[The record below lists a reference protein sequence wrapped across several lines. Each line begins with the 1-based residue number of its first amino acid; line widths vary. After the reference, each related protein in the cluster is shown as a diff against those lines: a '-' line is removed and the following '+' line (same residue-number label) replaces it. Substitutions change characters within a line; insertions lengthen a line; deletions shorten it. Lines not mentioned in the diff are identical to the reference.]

1 MKENS
6 EKKSKEKGYVQLV
19 TSEGGGAENY
29 VHKTKTTSQ
38 SSTAIEEKTQH
49 QLNEIVCAGNKAR
62 LKAQLLSGQESE

>member
-1 MKENS
+1 M
-6 EKKSKEKGYVQLV
+6 V

-38 SSTAIEEKTQH
+38 SSPAIEEKTQH